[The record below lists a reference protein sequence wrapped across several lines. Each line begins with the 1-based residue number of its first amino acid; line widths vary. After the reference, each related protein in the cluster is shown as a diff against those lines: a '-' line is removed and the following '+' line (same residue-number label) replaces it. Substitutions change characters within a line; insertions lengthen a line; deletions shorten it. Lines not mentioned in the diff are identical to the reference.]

1 MATSRPAWMQQR
13 DSGQSPYRTSPAS
26 AGRATSARAETTG
39 KSHRQRFD
47 AQLTFEGTRPRR
59 RRQGSE
65 SSVFENRI
73 DCACCTCRAPP
84 SQAEACLVV
93 PLVGHQAA
101 ARYEQ
106 APLGKTRGQVS
117 KGTRWMPWY
126 QEAMKDVGS
135 CEKLRGAATQ
145 ALIRR
150 SPNGKTR
157 AG

>member
-1 MATSRPAWMQQR
+1 
-13 DSGQSPYRTSPAS
+13 
-26 AGRATSARAETTG
+26 
-39 KSHRQRFD
+39 
-47 AQLTFEGTRPRR
+47 
-59 RRQGSE
+59 
-65 SSVFENRI
+65 
-73 DCACCTCRAPP
+73 
-84 SQAEACLVV
+84 
-93 PLVGHQAA
+93 
-101 ARYEQ
+101 
-106 APLGKTRGQVS
+106 LGKTRGQVS